1 MAKLKTRSSSKYLIF
16 GLHVLI
22 FIIDLFSTY
31 YDIFNVDIGQK
42 GFKSKFM
49 FLTVWN
55 ICLQTLYFGFCV
67 VSDLAELAAL
77 QHKCLRN
84 WRDTFHST
92 IAFPVGTFV
101 VLLFWGLYSIDRE
114 LVYPK
119 ALDDIIP
126 SWLNHLLHTTPLPF
140 LITDKY
146 LVYHV
151 HPPRLKGMIKAS
163 SIALIYIVWILFIA
177 FYDNIWV
184 YPILKTLSVHGR
196 AVFLIFCMVIF
207 GLLYIL
213 GEKTSSAFWKQE
225 PATTNLQKPE
235 VISTHKK
242 YL

>member
-55 ICLQTLYFGFCV
+55 I
-67 VSDLAELAAL
+67 
-77 QHKCLRN
+77 
-84 WRDTFHST
+84 
-92 IAFPVGTFV
+92 FV

-126 SWLNHLLHTTPLPF
+126 SWLNHLLKPSLEYSHQLPKEQG
-140 LITDKY
+140 TQ
-146 LVYHV
+146 
-151 HPPRLKGMIKAS
+151 MN
-163 SIALIYIVWILFIA
+163 SIQVF
-177 FYDNIWV
+177 FYNI
-184 YPILKTLSVHGR
+184 
-196 AVFLIFCMVIF
+196 
-207 GLLYIL
+207 LYI
-213 GEKTSSAFWKQE
+213 EKNHTSQGAALAKLKEGAVTNKITMAESCSSAKTAEEDWLKAF
-225 PATTNLQKPE
+225 
-235 VISTHKK
+235 
-242 YL
+242 